1 MTASDD
7 DARTPWWGSVTLDLD
22 QTGRWNVGPCTLW
35 LHRSD
40 HEWRL
45 VEHHAG
51 DPMASDSRVTL
62 PVADDEWAAV
72 SDPEAPEAP
81 DRSITRF
88 GFRET
93 TATADAHPLLGD
105 RPFVV
110 RPESTILVAPGE
122 RLTLYVSTPLWIRLT
137 LSGATSSL
145 HHDLPVLR
153 PSDTWFGPSTREGT
167 LCYAAR
173 TTGRIRLENLLQRMH
188 RAVTPIAVHNQA
200 ADTLHIERIQI
211 PVQHLALYA
220 SVYHFLWTQGIVLDR
235 REDSEGADVR
245 ILDGPPDDATDPTR
259 LAPPREEVK
268 TSLAMSTFRAI
279 GSLFST

>member
-1 MTASDD
+1 MTRSD
-7 DARTPWWGSVTLDLD
+7 DARSPWWGPVTLDLD

-40 HEWRL
+40 REWRL
-45 VEHHAG
+45 AEHHAE
-51 DPMASDSRVTL
+51 DPMAADSRITL
-62 PVADDEWAAV
+62 PAIDDEWAAV
-72 SDPEAPEAP
+72 SDPEAPDAA
-81 DRSITRF
+81 SYTVTRF
-88 GFRET
+88 GFQQT
-93 TATADAHPLLGD
+93 TDAVDIQPMLGD

-110 RPESTILVAPGE
+110 RPENTILVAPGE
-122 RLTLYVSTPLWIRLT
+122 RLTLYVSTPLWIQLT
-137 LSGATSSL
+137 LYGAASPL
-145 HHDLPVLR
+145 QHDLPVLR
-153 PSDTWFGPSTREGT
+153 PSDTWFGANTREGT

-173 TTGRIRLENLLQRMH
+173 TAGRLRLENLLQRMH

-200 ADTLHIERIQI
+200 TDTLHIERVQI

-220 SVYHFLWTQGIVLDR
+220 SVHHFLWTQSIALDR

-245 ILDGPPDDATDPTR
+245 VLAGPPDDAGDPTR